1 MKRIRTN
8 ITLKSKVILVHA
20 CKWMKGL
27 HNVCTRWRLW
37 TSRPGRFIPG
47 KNTGTHRIGGGVDP
61 RDGLDVLE
69 NTNKNLLSV
78 TGLEPLIV
86 HEHYGLKKKRDDGT
100 FIIPNALAVEMNESE
115 LKYLFSDCHLVSS
128 FKHFYIIKYWNIC
141 GAFQRK

>member
-1 MKRIRTN
+1 M
-8 ITLKSKVILVHA
+8 
-20 CKWMKGL
+20 
-27 HNVCTRWRLW
+27 
-37 TSRPGRFIPG
+37 
-47 KNTGTHRIGGGVDP
+47 DP

-128 FKHFYIIKYWNIC
+128 FKHFYIIKY
-141 GAFQRK
+141 